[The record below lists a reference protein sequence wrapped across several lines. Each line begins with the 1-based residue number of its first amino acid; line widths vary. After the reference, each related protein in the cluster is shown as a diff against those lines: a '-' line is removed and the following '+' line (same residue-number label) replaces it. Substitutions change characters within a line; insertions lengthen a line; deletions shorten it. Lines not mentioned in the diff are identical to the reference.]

1 MLPSQFS
8 RITAAGVRGL
18 ILARIDTGDNSWVD
32 AISMRI
38 NSDQATEEY
47 DWLGSAPAMREFIGG
62 RTPAELTENG
72 FKISNKDYEGSITV
86 KLKDLRRDK
95 LGMVTI
101 RTNQLADR
109 AMDHPASL
117 ISKLLVGGASK
128 LCYDGQYFFDT
139 DHAEGKSG
147 TQSNKI
153 TSIAVAITK
162 PTVQEMTDAILAGIQ
177 AMYGFK
183 DDRGEPMNQ
192 SAKAFQVQVPVSMM
206 ATALA
211 AVTALLGVGG
221 MSNILP
227 ALAGK
232 FSLDVVPNARL
243 TWTDTISVLRT
254 DEAAKPFILQQEGD
268 PDVVT
273 LDENSEYC
281 KLNKECLFGIDWSGN
296 VGFAYWQHAVS
307 VTFATS

>member
-1 MLPSQFS
+1 MLPSQYAKITS
-8 RITAAGVRGL
+8 RGIRGM
-18 ILARIDTGDNSWVD
+18 ILARLDTGDNSWVN
-32 AISMRI
+32 AVTMRMD
-38 NSDQATEEY
+38 SDQAKEEY
-47 DWLGSAPAMREFIGG
+47 AWLGSAPGMREFIGG
-62 RTPAELTENG
+62 RLPAELAESSFSIANTD
-72 FKISNKDYEGSITV
+72 FEGSITF
-86 KLKDLRRDK
+86 KTKDMRRDK
-95 LGMVTI
+95 LGMITV
-101 RTNQLADR
+101 RTSQIADR
-109 AMDHPASL
+109 AMDHPA
-117 ISKLLVGGASK
+117 KLLSALLINGASK

-139 DHAEGKSG
+139 DHSEGKSG

-153 TSIAVAITK
+153 TSKAATITA

-192 SAKAFQVQVPVSMM
+192 SAKGFQVQVPVTMM
-206 ATALA
+206 ATALS
-211 AVTALLGVGG
+211 AVTALLVGG
-221 MSNILP
+221 GNTNILP

-232 FSLDVVPNARL
+232 FSVDVVPNARL
-243 TWTDTISVLRT
+243 TWTDTICVLRT

-273 LDENSEYC
+273 LDENSEYAI
-281 KLNKECLFGIDWSGN
+281 LNKECLFGIDWSGN